1 MEVKRPFLEG
11 LETPGEPID
20 SKWTG
25 LKTCRFDL
33 LPRWWWDR
41 EGQMEVGNSGREIRR
56 SSILKG
62 TEKTKRWRIWKHQK
76 NQQKQQKVKKQS
88 EMCYEVDV
96 FPNMFFLNEVYIN
109 MILNSFLELLVE
121 FLTQNTV
128 LGKRFVKNHQLH
140 HPFGPSIRDDSQFGA
155 MYTSR
160 HLRVE
165 VWSTLV
171 LFRGKKVGWRLKPS
185 NQPPPKKIQP
195 TWTSQP
201 GEMVHSDRDRADRTA
216 HWRCQPVKVRHSLVG
231 DEVLCTAFA
240 SVLLLGKIPS

>member
-1 MEVKRPFLEG
+1 
-11 LETPGEPID
+11 
-20 SKWTG
+20 
-25 LKTCRFDL
+25 
-33 LPRWWWDR
+33 
-41 EGQMEVGNSGREIRR
+41 MEVGNSVGRRR

-62 TEKTKRWRIWKHQK
+62 TEKTKRWRIWTHQK

-109 MILNSFLELLVE
+109 MILNSLLELLVE

-140 HPFGPSIRDDSQFGA
+140 HPFGPSIRDDSRFGA

-171 LFRGKKVGWRLKPS
+171 FFFSRQKGQVVVETVKPTPPQKKLSRHEPL
-185 NQPPPKKIQP
+185 NQEKWCIQI
-195 TWTSQP
+195 
-201 GEMVHSDRDRADRTA
+201 GIARI
-216 HWRCQPVKVRHSLVG
+216 SLRIEGANLGG

-240 SVLLLGKIPS
+240 PVLLLGKIPS